1 MNIPVYKSNWMVLL
15 NTVARPD
22 RHLTRHISRVVK
34 LIPVYVIY
42 AALGSSVFSFDTKKI
57 QLGIKLK
64 LTWLSIR
71 VLVIIAIG
79 KHRQS

>member
-1 MNIPVYKSNWMVLL
+1 MVLL
-15 NTVARPD
+15 NSVVSPD
-22 RHLTRHISRVVK
+22 RHLTRNISRVVK

-42 AALGSSVFSFDTKKI
+42 AALGSSVFSFDTKNM

-71 VLVIIAIG
+71 VLVIIAIS